1 MKKYALFA
9 FAILQAFQSKAGKF
23 DLWGINVAEPHPEIS
38 NCKVQELTDD
48 AIFSEVKISAYTYT
62 FATDKE
68 HEEYSC
74 YYGDENACFSKAA
87 EIITKKFGAPLDVY
101 VYDEGITNTVRP
113 AFFNIWKYDKD
124 DQHYVLLLF
133 GSGEGMTLDVN
144 HYFSERLSKSFI
156 LSTVRSFH
164 FSIRPKLLFY
174 LEK

>member
-1 MKKYALFA
+1 MKKYFLFCLSLLL
-9 FAILQAFQSKAGKF
+9 AILTKAEKF
-23 DLWGINVAEPHPEIS
+23 DLWGVNVSEPHPEIS
-38 NCKVQELTDD
+38 NCKVQELSDN
-48 AIFSEVKISAYTYT
+48 AIFSEVKISAYSYT
-62 FATDKE
+62 FATDKGL
-68 HEEYSC
+68 EEYSC
-74 YYGDENACFSKAA
+74 YYGDESACFSKAT
-87 EIITKKFGAPLDVY
+87 EIITGKFGAPLDVY

-144 HYFSERLSKSFI
+144 HYFSERLSKAFI